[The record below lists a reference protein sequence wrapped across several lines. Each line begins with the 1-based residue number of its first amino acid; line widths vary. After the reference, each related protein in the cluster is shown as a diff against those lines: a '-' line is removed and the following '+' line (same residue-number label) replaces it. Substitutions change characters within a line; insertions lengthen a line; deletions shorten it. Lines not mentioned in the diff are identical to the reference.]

1 MQLEPL
7 LNRNIFELSG
17 GEKQQIACGSVYA
30 AEPSVFVMDE
40 PSSNLDKK
48 AIRRLHEILKKMKEN
63 GKTIVI
69 SEHRLHYL
77 TDIADRFI
85 YLDDGIITGEYS
97 SEQLCALSDDK
108 MRGLGLRCTDL
119 SGLEKTDIRQCETVS
134 SKAAIEAIDISCSRG
149 QMKILDVEELRI
161 PENSVVA
168 LIGDN
173 GCGKST
179 LAETLCGVIP
189 GSGGVALNGCFVSD
203 RVRAQRSFMVMQDV
217 NRQLFSDSVKDEIC
231 LNTQVSGEGVKE
243 ILSRLHLEGTEDR
256 HPASLS
262 GGQKQRVAIASAI
275 AADKEFIFY
284 DEPTSGL
291 DRMGMESFG
300 RLVDETRDKVKAS
313 VIITHDPELV
323 IQCCTHVLHIENGR
337 VLAFYPLDKDGVQR
351 MLYYFLSPD
360 NETRSVKRENISAV
374 GKILQYASGFKK
386 YTYIAVV
393 LMLLGAV
400 ASVVPYISVYR
411 IIDTLLSG
419 GELSIEK
426 TIPYVMTVFVCEIMY
441 ALLYTQGLKY
451 SHISAYGTLEN
462 IRLKLQS
469 KMENESVGDIKEIGT
484 GAVKKLFIDDVESIE
499 AMLAHIIPEG
509 IANVSVAATVV
520 IVLIAVDWQL
530 ALLTVIMLL
539 FGITASKQMY
549 VVGTDRMGSYFAA
562 AKRLNNTIIEYVE
575 GMEAVRIFNRQD
587 EAGKR
592 FSDTVYGY
600 RDYAL
605 EWYKVCWP
613 WMAAYASIFSTVAL
627 YSIPFGALLI
637 LIGQLTLSEYILILC
652 LTFAIGPLLLH
663 CIGFIGALPQVS
675 FKIQSIEKA
684 MDKPALKTGVNDF
697 NGKDHSVTFNDVH
710 FGYKGREVIKG
721 ISFEAKPQTLT
732 AIIGESGSGKSTL
745 AKLLAHFYDVQGGS
759 ISIGGQSITDM
770 TADAHNALI
779 SYVSQ
784 DVFLFDRTIRE
795 NIRIGNPDASDDDVL
810 LAAQKACCDDFVSE
824 LEQGYDTLVGTLGS
838 KLSGGQRQRISFA
851 RAILKDAPIVVLDE
865 AAAFVDAE
873 NEFEMNK
880 AIAEMTKS
888 KTVIM
893 IAHRL
898 KSVENADKIIVLDN
912 GVAAAQGTHRELLK
926 TSRIY
931 QNLVSS
937 GNDDYL
943 IERKRVSI

>member
-1 MQLEPL
+1 MVISLERGIAMIRFKNASFHYGGEHGTGEGVDNIDLTIKTGEVVVLCGKSGCGKTTLTRMINGLAPQFYEGEMEGEVYIDDVCVTTEPLTKISAIVGSVFQNPKSQFFNIDSTGELVFGCENQGLPKDEIESRLRKTVNDMQLEPL

-30 AEPSVFVMDE
+30 ADPSVFVMDE

-77 TDIADRFI
+77 TDIADRFV
-85 YLDDGIITGEYS
+85 YLDDGIITEEYS
-97 SEQLCALSDDK
+97 SEQLCALSDDQMK
-108 MRGLGLRCTDL
+108 KLGLRCTDL
-119 SGLEKTDIRQCETVS
+119 SKLAKTENRQSDTVS
-134 SKAAIEAIDISCSRG
+134 GKAAIEAIDISCSRG

-189 GSGGVALNGCFVSD
+189 GSGGVALNGCFVSE

-231 LNTQVSGEGVKE
+231 LNTQVNGEDVKK

-323 IQCCTHVLHIENGR
+323 LQCCTHVLHIENGR

-360 NETRSVKRENISAV
+360 NEMRSIKRENVSAV
-374 GKILQYASGFKK
+374 GKILQYASRFKK

-393 LMLLGAV
+393 LMILGAA

-419 GELSIEK
+419 GGLSIEK
-426 TIPYVMTVFVCEIMY
+426 TFPYIVTVFACEIMY

-469 KMENESVGDIKEIGT
+469 KMESESVGDIKEIGT

-509 IANVSVAATVV
+509 I
-520 IVLIAVDWQL
+520 
-530 ALLTVIMLL
+530 
-539 FGITASKQMY
+539 
-549 VVGTDRMGSYFAA
+549 
-562 AKRLNNTIIEYVE
+562 
-575 GMEAVRIFNRQD
+575 
-587 EAGKR
+587 
-592 FSDTVYGY
+592 
-600 RDYAL
+600 
-605 EWYKVCWP
+605 
-613 WMAAYASIFSTVAL
+613 
-627 YSIPFGALLI
+627 
-637 LIGQLTLSEYILILC
+637 
-652 LTFAIGPLLLH
+652 
-663 CIGFIGALPQVS
+663 
-675 FKIQSIEKA
+675 
-684 MDKPALKTGVNDF
+684 
-697 NGKDHSVTFNDVH
+697 
-710 FGYKGREVIKG
+710 
-721 ISFEAKPQTLT
+721 
-732 AIIGESGSGKSTL
+732 
-745 AKLLAHFYDVQGGS
+745 
-759 ISIGGQSITDM
+759 
-770 TADAHNALI
+770 
-779 SYVSQ
+779 
-784 DVFLFDRTIRE
+784 
-795 NIRIGNPDASDDDVL
+795 
-810 LAAQKACCDDFVSE
+810 
-824 LEQGYDTLVGTLGS
+824 
-838 KLSGGQRQRISFA
+838 
-851 RAILKDAPIVVLDE
+851 
-865 AAAFVDAE
+865 
-873 NEFEMNK
+873 
-880 AIAEMTKS
+880 
-888 KTVIM
+888 
-893 IAHRL
+893 
-898 KSVENADKIIVLDN
+898 
-912 GVAAAQGTHRELLK
+912 
-926 TSRIY
+926 
-931 QNLVSS
+931 
-937 GNDDYL
+937 
-943 IERKRVSI
+943 

>member
-1 MQLEPL
+1 MVISLERGIAMIRFKNASFHYGGEHGTGEGVDNIDLTIKTGEVVVLCGKSGCGKTTLTRMINGLAPQFYEGEMEGEVYIDDVCVTTEPLTKISAIVGSVFQNPKSQFFNIDSTGELVFGCENQGLPKDEIESRLRKTVNDMQLEPL

-30 AEPSVFVMDE
+30 ADPSVFVMDE

-77 TDIADRFI
+77 TDIADRFV
-85 YLDDGIITGEYS
+85 YLDDGIITEEYS
-97 SEQLCALSDDK
+97 SEQLCALSDDQMK
-108 MRGLGLRCTDL
+108 KLGLRCTDL
-119 SGLEKTDIRQCETVS
+119 SKLAKTENRQSDTVS
-134 SKAAIEAIDISCSRG
+134 GKAAIEAIDISCSRG

-189 GSGGVALNGCFVSD
+189 GSGGVALNGCFVSE

-231 LNTQVSGEGVKE
+231 LNTQVNGEDVKK

-323 IQCCTHVLHIENGR
+323 LQCCTHVLHIENGR

-360 NETRSVKRENISAV
+360 NEMRSIKRENVSAV
-374 GKILQYASGFKK
+374 GKILQYASRFKK

-393 LMLLGAV
+393 LMILGAA

-419 GELSIEK
+419 GGLSIEK
-426 TIPYVMTVFVCEIMY
+426 TFPYNVTVFACEIMY

-469 KMENESVGDIKEIGT
+469 KMESESVGDIKEIGT

-509 IANVSVAATVV
+509 I
-520 IVLIAVDWQL
+520 
-530 ALLTVIMLL
+530 
-539 FGITASKQMY
+539 
-549 VVGTDRMGSYFAA
+549 
-562 AKRLNNTIIEYVE
+562 
-575 GMEAVRIFNRQD
+575 
-587 EAGKR
+587 
-592 FSDTVYGY
+592 
-600 RDYAL
+600 
-605 EWYKVCWP
+605 
-613 WMAAYASIFSTVAL
+613 
-627 YSIPFGALLI
+627 
-637 LIGQLTLSEYILILC
+637 
-652 LTFAIGPLLLH
+652 
-663 CIGFIGALPQVS
+663 
-675 FKIQSIEKA
+675 
-684 MDKPALKTGVNDF
+684 
-697 NGKDHSVTFNDVH
+697 
-710 FGYKGREVIKG
+710 
-721 ISFEAKPQTLT
+721 
-732 AIIGESGSGKSTL
+732 
-745 AKLLAHFYDVQGGS
+745 
-759 ISIGGQSITDM
+759 
-770 TADAHNALI
+770 
-779 SYVSQ
+779 
-784 DVFLFDRTIRE
+784 
-795 NIRIGNPDASDDDVL
+795 
-810 LAAQKACCDDFVSE
+810 
-824 LEQGYDTLVGTLGS
+824 
-838 KLSGGQRQRISFA
+838 
-851 RAILKDAPIVVLDE
+851 
-865 AAAFVDAE
+865 
-873 NEFEMNK
+873 
-880 AIAEMTKS
+880 
-888 KTVIM
+888 
-893 IAHRL
+893 
-898 KSVENADKIIVLDN
+898 
-912 GVAAAQGTHRELLK
+912 
-926 TSRIY
+926 
-931 QNLVSS
+931 
-937 GNDDYL
+937 
-943 IERKRVSI
+943 

>member
-1 MQLEPL
+1 MVISLERGIAMIRFKNASFHYGGEHGTGEGVDNIDLTIKTGEVVVLCGKSGCGKTTLTRMINGLAPQFYEGEMEGEVYIDDVCVTTEPLTKISAIVGSVFQNPKSQFFNIDSTGELVFGCENQGLPKDEIESRLRKTVNDMQLEPL

-30 AEPSVFVMDE
+30 ADPSVFVMDE

-77 TDIADRFI
+77 TDIADRFV
-85 YLDDGIITGEYS
+85 YLDDGIITEEYS
-97 SEQLCALSDDK
+97 SEQLCALSDDQMK
-108 MRGLGLRCTDL
+108 KLGLRCTDL
-119 SGLEKTDIRQCETVS
+119 SKLAKTENRQSDTVS
-134 SKAAIEAIDISCSRG
+134 GKAAIEAIDISCSRG

-189 GSGGVALNGCFVSD
+189 GSGGVALNGCFVSE

-231 LNTQVSGEGVKE
+231 LNTQVNGEDVKK

-313 VIITHDPELV
+313 IIITHDPELV
-323 IQCCTHVLHIENGR
+323 LQCCTHVLHIENGR

-360 NETRSVKRENISAV
+360 NEMRSIKRENVSAV
-374 GKILQYASGFKK
+374 GKILQYASRFKK

-393 LMLLGAV
+393 LMILGAA

-419 GELSIEK
+419 GGLSIEK
-426 TIPYVMTVFVCEIMY
+426 TFPYIVTVFACEIMY

-469 KMENESVGDIKEIGT
+469 KMESESVGDIKEIGT

-509 IANVSVAATVV
+509 I
-520 IVLIAVDWQL
+520 
-530 ALLTVIMLL
+530 
-539 FGITASKQMY
+539 
-549 VVGTDRMGSYFAA
+549 
-562 AKRLNNTIIEYVE
+562 
-575 GMEAVRIFNRQD
+575 
-587 EAGKR
+587 
-592 FSDTVYGY
+592 
-600 RDYAL
+600 
-605 EWYKVCWP
+605 
-613 WMAAYASIFSTVAL
+613 
-627 YSIPFGALLI
+627 
-637 LIGQLTLSEYILILC
+637 
-652 LTFAIGPLLLH
+652 
-663 CIGFIGALPQVS
+663 
-675 FKIQSIEKA
+675 
-684 MDKPALKTGVNDF
+684 
-697 NGKDHSVTFNDVH
+697 
-710 FGYKGREVIKG
+710 
-721 ISFEAKPQTLT
+721 
-732 AIIGESGSGKSTL
+732 
-745 AKLLAHFYDVQGGS
+745 
-759 ISIGGQSITDM
+759 
-770 TADAHNALI
+770 
-779 SYVSQ
+779 
-784 DVFLFDRTIRE
+784 
-795 NIRIGNPDASDDDVL
+795 
-810 LAAQKACCDDFVSE
+810 
-824 LEQGYDTLVGTLGS
+824 
-838 KLSGGQRQRISFA
+838 
-851 RAILKDAPIVVLDE
+851 
-865 AAAFVDAE
+865 
-873 NEFEMNK
+873 
-880 AIAEMTKS
+880 
-888 KTVIM
+888 
-893 IAHRL
+893 
-898 KSVENADKIIVLDN
+898 
-912 GVAAAQGTHRELLK
+912 
-926 TSRIY
+926 
-931 QNLVSS
+931 
-937 GNDDYL
+937 
-943 IERKRVSI
+943 

>member
-1 MQLEPL
+1 MIRFKNASFHYGGEHGTGEGVDNIDLTIKTGEVVVLCGKSGCGKTTLTRMINGLAPQFYEGEMEGEVYIDDVCVTTEPLTKISAIVGSVFQNPKSQFFNIDSTGELVFGCENQGLPKDEIESRLRKTVNDMQLEPL

-30 AEPSVFVMDE
+30 ADPSVFVMDE

-77 TDIADRFI
+77 TDIADRFV
-85 YLDDGIITGEYS
+85 YLDDGIITEEYS
-97 SEQLCALSDDK
+97 SEQLCALSDDQMK
-108 MRGLGLRCTDL
+108 KLGLRCTDL
-119 SGLEKTDIRQCETVS
+119 SKLAKTENRQSDTVS
-134 SKAAIEAIDISCSRG
+134 GKAAIEAIDISCSRG

-189 GSGGVALNGCFVSD
+189 GSGGVALNGCFVSE

-231 LNTQVSGEGVKE
+231 LNTQVNGEDVKK

-323 IQCCTHVLHIENGR
+323 LQCCTHVLHIENGR

-360 NETRSVKRENISAV
+360 NEMRSIKRENVSAV
-374 GKILQYASGFKK
+374 GKILQYASRFKK

-393 LMLLGAV
+393 LMILGAA

-419 GELSIEK
+419 GGLSIEK
-426 TIPYVMTVFVCEIMY
+426 TFPYIVTVFACEIMY

-469 KMENESVGDIKEIGT
+469 KMESESVGDIKEIGT

-509 IANVSVAATVV
+509 I
-520 IVLIAVDWQL
+520 
-530 ALLTVIMLL
+530 
-539 FGITASKQMY
+539 
-549 VVGTDRMGSYFAA
+549 
-562 AKRLNNTIIEYVE
+562 
-575 GMEAVRIFNRQD
+575 
-587 EAGKR
+587 
-592 FSDTVYGY
+592 
-600 RDYAL
+600 
-605 EWYKVCWP
+605 
-613 WMAAYASIFSTVAL
+613 
-627 YSIPFGALLI
+627 
-637 LIGQLTLSEYILILC
+637 
-652 LTFAIGPLLLH
+652 
-663 CIGFIGALPQVS
+663 
-675 FKIQSIEKA
+675 
-684 MDKPALKTGVNDF
+684 
-697 NGKDHSVTFNDVH
+697 
-710 FGYKGREVIKG
+710 
-721 ISFEAKPQTLT
+721 
-732 AIIGESGSGKSTL
+732 
-745 AKLLAHFYDVQGGS
+745 
-759 ISIGGQSITDM
+759 
-770 TADAHNALI
+770 
-779 SYVSQ
+779 
-784 DVFLFDRTIRE
+784 
-795 NIRIGNPDASDDDVL
+795 
-810 LAAQKACCDDFVSE
+810 
-824 LEQGYDTLVGTLGS
+824 
-838 KLSGGQRQRISFA
+838 
-851 RAILKDAPIVVLDE
+851 
-865 AAAFVDAE
+865 
-873 NEFEMNK
+873 
-880 AIAEMTKS
+880 
-888 KTVIM
+888 
-893 IAHRL
+893 
-898 KSVENADKIIVLDN
+898 
-912 GVAAAQGTHRELLK
+912 
-926 TSRIY
+926 
-931 QNLVSS
+931 
-937 GNDDYL
+937 
-943 IERKRVSI
+943 